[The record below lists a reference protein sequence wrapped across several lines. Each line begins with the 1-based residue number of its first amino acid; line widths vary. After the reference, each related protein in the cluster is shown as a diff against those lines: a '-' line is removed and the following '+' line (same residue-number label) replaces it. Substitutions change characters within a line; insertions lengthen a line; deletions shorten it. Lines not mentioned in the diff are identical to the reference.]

1 MFTVDVK
8 QQCYNNNNNGFLG
21 KNGLRSKD
29 SQLRGCEFESGQHHD
44 SSYNLST
51 IYLTNQIK
59 MTEKELADL
68 IICYIVYKLHGL
80 SIYQYSLLRQKLM
93 EYSIINPA
101 LSLLMKHLVIG
112 QCQKAPKSWLF
123 IGHHRVIL
131 FSLVSSL

>member
-8 QQCYNNNNNGFLG
+8 QQCYNNNNNGFLD

-51 IYLTNQIK
+51 IYLTNQTK

-68 IICYIVYKLHGL
+68 IICYIVYKLHGP
-80 SIYQYSLLRQKLM
+80 SIYQYSPLRQKLM

-112 QCQKAPKSWLF
+112 Q
-123 IGHHRVIL
+123 
-131 FSLVSSL
+131 